1 MGYNHIT
8 IFERENILLGTLQG
22 LSIAKIAE
30 NPSRSKSTI
39 SRELKRNSQDK
50 NYSPII
56 ADNRCKL
63 RRRNCKTDKKLS
75 DKTLCGF
82 RCGQVSEPPMVAW
95 GISGR
100 VRAEARER
108 TGHWEADAVL
118 GKKGG
123 ACLTAPA
130 GRKSIFPTCRTGRR
144 GQCRPEEENK
154 R

>member
-8 IFERENILLGTLQG
+8 IFERESILLGTLQG

-39 SRELKRNSQDK
+39 SRELKRNSQDG

-56 ADNRCKL
+56 ADNRYRL
-63 RRRNCKTDKKLS
+63 RRKNCKTDKKLS
-75 DKTLCGF
+75 DKALCGF
-82 RCGQVSEPPMVAW
+82 VADRFLNRQW
-95 GISGR
+95 SPEEISGR
-100 VRAEARER
+100 VRAEAREQ
-108 TGHWEADAVL
+108 TGHLEADAVL

-123 ACLTAPA
+123 ACLTTPA
-130 GRKSIFPTCRTGRR
+130 DRRSRLPICRTGRR